1 MVTKFICNTSDPG
14 TLLLLKRLKPLS
26 NSSTTRGISS
36 NAVLI
41 SRGFDLSL
49 ISLSKN
55 FDDKTQSYVEKVFIK
70 IISNR
75 LSAFYFTLL
84 NNFFSGELLFFLFF
98 LPTISFITFHAFL
111 MLFPYIFRLFWQQ
124 SFVTFLLIFSNKFLY
139 VQ

>member
-1 MVTKFICNTSDPG
+1 MVTKFTCNTSDPG
-14 TLLLLKRLKPLS
+14 TLLLVKRLKPLS

-55 FDDKTQSYVEKVFIK
+55 FDDKTQSYVDKIFIK

-75 LSAFYFTLL
+75 LSAIYFPLL
-84 NNFFSGELLFFLFF
+84 NNFFCGGGTIISPFLFTNNF
-98 LPTISFITFHAFL
+98 FYYFPCISYTVSIYFPFIL
-111 MLFPYIFRLFWQQ
+111 VIVFRHVSLNF
-124 SFVTFLLIFSNKFLY
+124 FK
-139 VQ
+139 